1 MDHTLISQAI
11 AGGIA
16 LWMNYVIRSSLIAED
31 VPPTSWV
38 PPHQPTLALSVEYLR
53 YMSKVCCLSC
63 RAFIYLNG
71 SCSIFN
77 IWYRLQ
83 LRDIPTWSHTILGN
97 KVQTYSKIV
106 LNHEL

>member
-53 YMSKVCCLSC
+53 YMSKITTSRYPHMVSYNLREEDPS
-63 RAFIYLNG
+63 R
-71 SCSIFN
+71 N
-77 IWYRLQ
+77 IKWK
-83 LRDIPTWSHTILGN
+83 S
-97 KVQTYSKIV
+97 
-106 LNHEL
+106 